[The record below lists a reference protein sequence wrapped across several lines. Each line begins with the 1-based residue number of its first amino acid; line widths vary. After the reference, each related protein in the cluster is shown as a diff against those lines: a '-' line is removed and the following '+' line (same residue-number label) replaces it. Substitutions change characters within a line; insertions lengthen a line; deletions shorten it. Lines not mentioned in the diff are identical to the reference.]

1 MISKVTEDIWFP
13 LGFLSWITPAGR
25 SHQWD
30 TWTALQ
36 RHPCG
41 KELGLLPTDNGLVSE
56 QTVLVAQSSLQSTTA
71 QTDIFWGTAEP
82 ET

>member
-1 MISKVTEDIWFP
+1 MVPF
-13 LGFLSWITPAGR
+13 GLSLLDYSRWKKPP
-25 SHQWD
+25 QWD